1 MDELH
6 AFRQKYKAKHHAN
19 SKDNPDSH
27 KTSHPYMNEYNELV
41 IPFAADKKYHYWNGG
56 MSIKDIL
63 RELNAADEV
72 MDQYLVGRRLH

>member
-6 AFRQKYKAKHHAN
+6 AFRQKHKGKQHN
-19 SKDNPDSH
+19 NIKDKPGTH
-27 KTSHPYMNEYNELV
+27 KSIHPYINEYGELV
-41 IPFAADKKYHYWNGG
+41 IPFKRDKKYHYWHGG

-72 MDQYLVGRRLH
+72 IDQYLVGRRLH